1 MFDERTSYSI
11 LNEIGKK
18 TTITLEKLVAD
29 SLQELLPN
37 VHTWVQNTY
46 NKVAIQS
53 PELGRRKKGD
63 IVRLLSLREAESSP
77 LYKKLLDK
85 LFGL

>member
-29 SLQELLPN
+29 ILQELLPY
-37 VHTWVQNTY
+37 VHTWVQSTY
-46 NKVAIQS
+46 NKVAIQR
-53 PELGRRKKGD
+53 PELGRRQKGD
-63 IVRLLSLREAESSP
+63 IVRVLSMREVENSP

-85 LFGL
+85 LLGL